1 MTAPRFDIPPE
12 IQDVLERLRDRI
24 RKYVLIE
31 GISAVVALLCI
42 VFWATLSL
50 DVAYFAVRKLEL
62 PGWFRTLCTIAALSG
77 LTAAAVVWVLVRSLR
92 RFRSR
97 ALALVLERQ
106 FPQLGDRLITA
117 VELAGG
123 RETDTGE
130 LGGAM
135 LERTIADAAR
145 SAAGLDLES
154 VFDRR
159 PMYRWLIGGLVLLVS
174 VAGFGAVR
182 ADAMERWFNAFVL
195 LRSDYWEPYRKSA
208 MSVRVL
214 VQPGDRLKEFGQD
227 GYKHPRGADLTLV
240 ADASEGR
247 ELPEAVSLSY
257 RVLGN
262 GESRGD
268 VAMTQSG
275 DRRFRHTLGRVIE
288 NHELWVAG
296 GDFINREAYRVIIV
310 EPPQIGRIV
319 LHCDY
324 PDYTGLDAITDRERV
339 VESAQVSLPAETSFV
354 MQAEA
359 NKPLVAVQLRSPH
372 FDLEFCSPLHPSPIE
387 ATLTIHPQAGESDAQ
402 SQAPRRLSI
411 PADVSRNWFTDDGK
425 SFRIPLVLATRGLQD
440 LQSLASDF
448 AAVPVPPDTTLQLY
462 LEDVDDVATTD
473 PLLLTLV
480 GIPDTPPVVESRRS
494 GVDTS
499 VTRLAE
505 IPVIGRIRDDYGIA
519 SARFEYKIDD
529 AAEFTARPFA
539 VPPAGQKDFVL
550 GESSPVHSER
560 FTLQPL
566 ELKVDQQLTLTVAAE
581 DGDNLNGPH
590 VSRGEVFT
598 FTVVTPEELL
608 AQLYDKEL
616 NLRLRFEQIRRE
628 VQAVRDDL
636 ALHLEQHNER
646 VRLATESVEPAQQAQ
661 RQEEIR
667 RLTLAISASAERS
680 LHAVGKTSS
689 ESRAVEIGF
698 AGIRE
703 EMVNNRVSTSL
714 TLQRID
720 DRILQPL
727 GVINGASYPELHQR
741 IGLFKLANA
750 NNSDPSS
757 AISTSIIAA
766 EGLLARMDAVLA
778 NMREREGIN
787 EMIKLLEDIRNRTR
801 TLRNETQQEQERR
814 LFDLLGTEGQ

>member
-1 MTAPRFDIPPE
+1 MTDGRFDIPRE
-12 IQDVLERLRDRI
+12 IQDVLDRLRDRI

-31 GISAVVALLCI
+31 GISAVVVLLCL
-42 VFWATLSL
+42 VFWVTLSL
-50 DVAYFAVRKLEL
+50 DSAHFAIFKLEL
-62 PGWFRTLCTIAALSG
+62 PGWFRTLCTVAAISG
-77 LTAAAVVWVLVRSLR
+77 LAAAAVVWVLVRSLR

-123 RETDTGE
+123 RTPQTGE

-135 LERTIADAAR
+135 LQRTIADAAK
-145 SAAGLDLES
+145 SAGSLDLES

-159 PMYRWLIGGLVLLVS
+159 PMYRWLIGGLVLLTS

-195 LRSDYWEPYRKSA
+195 LRSDYWEPFRKSA
-208 MSVRVL
+208 MTVRVL
-214 VQPGDRLKEFGQD
+214 VQPGDRLKEFGAD

-247 ELPEAVSLSY
+247 DLPESVNLTY
-257 RVLGN
+257 RVPGA
-262 GESRGD
+262 GGSRGD

-275 DRRFRHTLGRVIE
+275 DRRFRHTLGQVIE
-288 NHELWVAG
+288 NHDLWVSG
-296 GDFINREAYRVIIV
+296 GDFINREPYRVVIV
-310 EPPQIGRIV
+310 DPPQIDQIV

-324 PDYTGLDAITDRERV
+324 PDYTGLDAISDRERV
-339 VESAQVSLPAETSFV
+339 VEGAQVSLPAETSFV
-354 MQAEA
+354 MQAET

-372 FDLEFCSPLHPSPIE
+372 FDLEFSSPLQSSPVD
-387 ATLTIHPQAGESDAQ
+387 ATLTIHPQSNEADPSPK
-402 SQAPRRLSI
+402 SPRRITI
-411 PADVSRNWFTDDGK
+411 PAAVSQDWFSDDGR
-425 SFRIPLVLATRGLQD
+425 SFRVPFVLATNGLKD
-440 LQSLASDF
+440 LQALTEDF
-448 AAVPVPPDTTLQLY
+448 AAVPIPPETTLQVY
-462 LEDVDDVATTD
+462 LEDIDDVATTD
-473 PLLLTLV
+473 PLLLTLM
-480 GIPDTPPVVESRRS
+480 GIPDAPPIVETRRS

-499 VTRLAE
+499 VTRMAE
-505 IPVIGRIRDDYGIA
+505 IPMIGRLRDDYGIA
-519 SARFEYKIDD
+519 SARFEYKVDD
-529 AAEFTARPFA
+529 AADFTQRPFA
-539 VPPAGQKDFVL
+539 AGPAGQKDFVL
-550 GESSPVHSER
+550 GESLPVHAER
-560 FTLQPL
+560 FPLQPL
-566 ELKVDQQLTLTVAAE
+566 GLKVDQELTLTVAAE

-598 FTVVTPEELL
+598 FTIVTPEELL

-616 NLRLRFEQIRRE
+616 NLRLRFEQIRQE

-636 ALHLEQHNER
+636 ALHLEQHTER
-646 VRLATESVEPAQQAQ
+646 VRLATASVEASQQAE
-661 RQEEIR
+661 RQEQIR
-667 RLTLAISASAERS
+667 RLTLAITASAERS

-689 ESRAVEIGF
+689 ESRAVQIGF
-698 AGIRE
+698 ADIRE
-703 EMVNNRVSTSL
+703 EMVNNRVGTSL

-727 GVINGASYPELHQR
+727 SVINDAGYPELHQR
-741 IGLFKLANA
+741 IGLFRLANT

-757 AISTSIIAA
+757 AISASIVAA
-766 EGLLARMDAVLA
+766 ESLLTRMDAVLA

-801 TLRNETQQEQERR
+801 ALKDQTQQEQESR